1 MGGHGAISLYL
12 LYPDLYQSASAFAPI
27 LNPTQCAWGKKAF
40 AGPSGSD
47 GYLKGGIEEGKGR
60 DSTEL
65 IAKAKGRKLAVLV
78 DTVRRR
84 PDRGHSC

>member
-12 LYPDLYQSASAFAPI
+12 LYPNLYQSASAFAPI

-65 IAKAKGRKLAVLV
+65 IGKVEGRKLAILV
-78 DTVRRR
+78 DTVRCRLRR
-84 PDRGHSC
+84 RLPC